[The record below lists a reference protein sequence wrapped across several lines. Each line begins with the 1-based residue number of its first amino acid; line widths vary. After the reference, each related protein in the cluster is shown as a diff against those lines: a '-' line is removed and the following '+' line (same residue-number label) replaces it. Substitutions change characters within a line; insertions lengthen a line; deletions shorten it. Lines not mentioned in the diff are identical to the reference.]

1 MIRRWWL
8 IAFMVGLVLG
18 LMPAVMLGQATR
30 VRALRPKPNL
40 ILGDTLT
47 VMVLP
52 STVSFALVSKGV
64 APGSGAVAITTTWT
78 GISLFSSLTL
88 SGYFASASQALT
100 SGAANIPSS
109 AVLGKVPTGSPTS
122 FTAFTQ
128 SAPLGPAGAG
138 LLLYSQGSLISLGGT
153 RTDSLS
159 LEINLTT
166 LPQTPAG
173 TYTGTLIL
181 QAQAF

>member
-1 MIRRWWL
+1 
-8 IAFMVGLVLG
+8 MVGM
-18 LMPAVMLGQATR
+18 MPAVMAAPATR
-30 VRALRPKPNL
+30 VRALRAKPSL

-47 VMVLP
+47 VTALP
-52 STVSFALVSKGV
+52 AAVSFALVSKGI

-78 GISLFSSLTL
+78 GLSLFSSMTL

-128 SAPLGPAGAG
+128 SPPLGPAGAG
-138 LLLYSQGSLISLGGT
+138 LLLYSQAALLSLGGT

-159 LEINLTT
+159 LEIDLTS

-173 TYTGTLIL
+173 TYSGTLIL